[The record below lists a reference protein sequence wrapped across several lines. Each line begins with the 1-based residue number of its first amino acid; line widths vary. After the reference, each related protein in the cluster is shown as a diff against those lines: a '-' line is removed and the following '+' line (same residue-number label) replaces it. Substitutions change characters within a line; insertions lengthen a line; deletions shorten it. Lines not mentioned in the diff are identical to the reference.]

1 MSNKR
6 TKSLNR
12 QRGGMRPDF
21 EFQQAIKNGN
31 IQDIRND
38 INNGMEINEALPNR
52 RERAIHM
59 AVRNGHVEVV
69 RLLLDSGALINKP
82 DMDDYRPIHF
92 AVNRKDLREE
102 GNPMNAKLMDI
113 ATLLIERGADL
124 NKTNTAGDSPLD
136 LAARNGDLEMVK
148 LLVNH
153 GARIEKPISGDIE
166 HSRVDRNNPIHK
178 ASLNGHLEVVKYL
191 IEKGAKINDPTHE
204 EMYVSPLH
212 EAVKG
217 GNFDVVK
224 YLVDNGADINAT
236 NFAKDKPINMII
248 DLGSKP
254 DYPKIADLLMRKGIE
269 DGSFKETD
277 AKYGL
282 KETYKQIQQ
291 GLVKEVLDKHLKT
304 SDTDIREEISKFLGG
319 KKNKRTQKRKG
330 TKHKTTKKRTKK
342 QTKTNKRKN

>member
-69 RLLLDSGALINKP
+69 ILLLDSGASINKS
-82 DMDDYRPIHF
+82 DMDDNRPIHF
-92 AVNRKDLREE
+92 AVNREHLTEKE
-102 GNPMNAKLMDI
+102 NPMNEKHMKI
-113 ATLLIERGADL
+113 TKLLIERGAVL
-124 NKTNTAGDSPLD
+124 NKTNNSKDSPLD
-136 LAARNGDLEMVK
+136 IAARNGDLEMVE
-148 LLVNH
+148 LLVENK
-153 GARIEKPISGDIE
+153 ANIEKESQKAHQPL
-166 HSRVDRNNPIHK
+166 HK
-178 ASLNGHLEVVKYL
+178 ASLNGHLDVVQYL
-191 IEKGAKINDPTHE
+191 IGKGAKINDPSNE
-204 EMYVSPLH
+204 GLFVSPLH

-217 GNFDVVK
+217 GNLDVVK

-254 DYPKIADLLMRKGIE
+254 DYTKIAFFLMRKGLK
-269 DGSFKETD
+269 DRTFKKEEAT
-277 AKYGL
+277 YGL
-282 KETYKQIQQ
+282 EDVYKRINLQDETKKYF
-291 GLVKEVLDKHLKT
+291 DNDYSKT
-304 SDTDIREEISKFLGG
+304 SGTEIGNEISEFLGG

-342 QTKTNKRKN
+342 QTKTNKRKK